1 MTTPIQGQQVAPPVD
16 FVTGL
21 QPRSALE
28 DLLRTV
34 TAAPAEPVAILGVD
48 IVGLKEVNETAGFL
62 AGDSLLAEAAA
73 TLRAA
78 TPAAAMQARL
88 GGDELV
94 AVFTGVAAIAS
105 AKAARDAL
113 RTAPRPALRCGMII
127 RQPEETPRRLVER
140 LYAAIRSA

>member
-1 MTTPIQGQQVAPPVD
+1 MTTPNEGQQVAPPVD

-21 QPRSALE
+21 ESRSALE
-28 DLLRTV
+28 DLLRKV
-34 TAAPAEPVAILGVD
+34 TADPAEQIAILGVD
-48 IVGLKEVNETAGFL
+48 LVGLKDVNETAGFL

-78 TPAAAMQARL
+78 TSAATMQARL

-94 AVFTGVAAIAS
+94 AVFTGVAASAA
-105 AKAARDAL
+105 AKAAQDAL
-113 RTAPRPALRCGMII
+113 EMARRPAIRCGMII
-127 RQPEETPRRLVER
+127 RQPDEPPQQLVER

>member
-1 MTTPIQGQQVAPPVD
+1 MATPTKGQQVTAPVD

-28 DLLRTV
+28 ELLRAV
-34 TAAPAEPVAILGVD
+34 TDASSEAVAILGVD
-48 IVGLKEVNETAGFL
+48 LVGLKQVNETAGFL

-78 TPAAAMQARL
+78 TPTAAMQARL

-94 AVFTGVAAIAS
+94 AVFTGGAASAA
-105 AKAARDAL
+105 AKAAQVVL
-113 RTAPRPALRCGMII
+113 HKTARPALRCGMIV
-127 RQPEETPRRLVER
+127 RQSNESPPQLLER

>member
-1 MTTPIQGQQVAPPVD
+1 MTTPNDGQQVAPPVD

-34 TAAPAEPVAILGVD
+34 TAASVVPVAILGVD
-48 IVGLKEVNETAGFL
+48 LVGLKEVNENAGFL
-62 AGDSLLAEAAA
+62 AGDRLLAEAAA

-78 TPAAAMQARL
+78 TTAAAMQARL

-94 AVFTGVAAIAS
+94 AVFTGVAASAA
-105 AKAARDAL
+105 AKAAQDAL
-113 RTAPRPALRCGMII
+113 EMARRPAIRCGMII
-127 RQPEETPRRLVER
+127 RQPDEPPQQLVER

>member
-1 MTTPIQGQQVAPPVD
+1 MTTPNEGQQVAPPVD

-34 TAAPAEPVAILGVD
+34 TAASVVPVAILGVD
-48 IVGLKEVNETAGFL
+48 LVGLKEVNENAGFL
-62 AGDSLLAEAAA
+62 AGDRLLAEAAA

-78 TPAAAMQARL
+78 TTAASMQARL

-94 AVFTGVAAIAS
+94 AVFTGPAAS
-105 AKAARDAL
+105 AAAETARDTLKA
-113 RTAPRPALRCGMII
+113 APRPALRCGMII
-127 RQPEETPRRLVER
+127 RQPDEPPQRLVER

>member
-1 MTTPIQGQQVAPPVD
+1 MATPTTGQQAATLVD

-28 DLLRTV
+28 DLLRAV
-34 TAAPAEPVAILGVD
+34 TADPSETVAILGVD
-48 IVGLKEVNETAGFL
+48 LVGLKQVNETAGFL

-94 AVFTGVAAIAS
+94 AVFTGGDASTAAEAGQDVLKQAS
-105 AKAARDAL
+105 
-113 RTAPRPALRCGMII
+113 RPALRCGVII
-127 RQPEETPRRLVER
+127 RQPDEPPPQLLER

>member
-1 MTTPIQGQQVAPPVD
+1 MATPTKGQQVTAPVD

-28 DLLRTV
+28 ELLRAV
-34 TAAPAEPVAILGVD
+34 TDASSEAVAILGVD
-48 IVGLKEVNETAGFL
+48 LVGLKQVNETAGFL

-94 AVFTGVAAIAS
+94 AVFMGADASTAAEAAQDILKQAS
-105 AKAARDAL
+105 
-113 RTAPRPALRCGMII
+113 RPALRCGAII
-127 RQPEETPRRLVER
+127 RQPDEPPPQLLER